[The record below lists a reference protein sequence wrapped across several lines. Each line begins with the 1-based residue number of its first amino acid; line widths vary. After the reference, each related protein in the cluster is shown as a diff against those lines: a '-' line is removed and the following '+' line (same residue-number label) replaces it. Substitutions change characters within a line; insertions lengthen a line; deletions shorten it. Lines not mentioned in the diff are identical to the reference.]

1 MILRFGLSSDW
12 IFYCESSRSGEAL
25 MVVWQ
30 TSRYS
35 CGVYRVSWN
44 NSNIN
49 YQKGAI
55 LLLDGDTVQ
64 AAVSA
69 HYSTNS
75 LITAPTEIKIPFVRF
90 LLQKFHQSL
99 ESQASV
105 LSAFFPLYPL
115 PLKPSPV
122 PRPLLSQAPTFRL
135 QRYIHHFSTFHL
147 LPY

>member
-1 MILRFGLSSDW
+1 M
-12 IFYCESSRSGEAL
+12 A
-25 MVVWQ
+25 
-30 TSRYS
+30 
-35 CGVYRVSWN
+35 SWN

-105 LSAFFPLYPL
+105 LSAFFPLYPSPKAQPSTKTLTFTSSDIPTSTLHSPFLYFPFITILAVKKNRRCHLSSDKNCL
-115 PLKPSPV
+115 PHSPRLGIRISLKIGASKP
-122 PRPLLSQAPTFRL
+122 F
-135 QRYIHHFSTFHL
+135 
-147 LPY
+147 